1 MVLFRSGAA
10 LKPAGAARRFPI
22 RCLRMNT
29 SQQSCPV
36 LILQGIYSSC
46 GNALPTGMEI
56 KMIEKKNSFK
66 TSKETRHASPEFVVR
81 SEGRAKIELVLKCD
95 TMGSVEAISDL
106 LGNLKIPEAEVK
118 LIQSGVG
125 NIAKQDLLMAMT
137 GSGLVIGFNV
147 GVTPKLEQWVKE
159 HGVEVRLYDVI
170 YRLAEDVKTI
180 AQNLAPVEA
189 EERVT
194 GKCEVIATFKS
205 KKGGVI
211 LGCEVVEGTV
221 MVGKHFR
228 VVTAMGPVH
237 SARIES
243 LQIEKR
249 QVKEARA
256 GQQVGVEVSGSSL
269 GKVGDFIECY
279 SEIIPKRTRWSPT
292 GSIIHM
298 GSS

>member
-1 MVLFRSGAA
+1 
-10 LKPAGAARRFPI
+10 
-22 RCLRMNT
+22 
-29 SQQSCPV
+29 
-36 LILQGIYSSC
+36 
-46 GNALPTGMEI
+46 MEI
-56 KMIEKKNSFK
+56 RMREKKRPHK
-66 TSKETRHASPEFVVR
+66 TSKEIRLAPPEFVGL

-95 TMGSVEAISDL
+95 TMGSAEAISAL
-106 LGNLKIPEAEVK
+106 LANLKLPEAEVK
-118 LIQSGVG
+118 LLHSGVG
-125 NIAKQDLLMAMT
+125 DIAKQDLLMALT
-137 GSGLVIGFNV
+137 GSRLVIGFNV

-170 YRLAEDVKTI
+170 YRLAEDITAI
-180 AQNLAPVEA
+180 ARNMAPVEA
-189 EERVT
+189 EEKVI
-194 GKCEVIATFKS
+194 GKCEVIATFRS

-211 LGCEVVEGTV
+211 LGCEVVEGAV
-221 MVGKHFR
+221 QVGKHFR

-249 QVKEARA
+249 PVKEARA
-256 GQQVGVEVSGSSL
+256 GQQVGVEVSGSPL

-279 SEIIPKRTRWSPT
+279 NEIISKRARWSPR

>member
-1 MVLFRSGAA
+1 
-10 LKPAGAARRFPI
+10 
-22 RCLRMNT
+22 
-29 SQQSCPV
+29 
-36 LILQGIYSSC
+36 
-46 GNALPTGMEI
+46 MEI
-56 KMIEKKNSFK
+56 KMHEKKRSHK
-66 TSKETRHASPEFVVR
+66 TSKETRHAPLEFADR

-95 TMGSVEAISDL
+95 TMGSVEAISAL
-106 LGNLKIPEAEVK
+106 LGNLKIPEAEVE

-125 NIAKQDLLMAMT
+125 NIAKQDLLMALT
-137 GSGLVIGFNV
+137 GSRLVIGFNV

-170 YRLAEDVKTI
+170 YRLAEDVKAI
-180 AQNLAPVEA
+180 AQNVAPVET
-189 EERVT
+189 EERVI

-205 KKGGVI
+205 KKGEVI
-211 LGCEVVEGTV
+211 LGCEVVDGAV
-221 MVGKHFR
+221 QVGKHFR

-243 LQIEKR
+243 LQIDKR

-256 GQQVGVEVSGSSL
+256 GQQVGVEVSGSTL

-279 SEIIPKRTRWSPT
+279 NEIIPKRARWTPR
-292 GSIIHM
+292 GSIMHM

>member
-1 MVLFRSGAA
+1 MS
-10 LKPAGAARRFPI
+10 
-22 RCLRMNT
+22 
-29 SQQSCPV
+29 
-36 LILQGIYSSC
+36 
-46 GNALPTGMEI
+46 
-56 KMIEKKNSFK
+56 EKKGPHK
-66 TSKETRHASPEFVVR
+66 TSKETRHAPPGFMGR
-81 SEGRAKIELVLKCD
+81 SEGKAKIELVLKCD
-95 TMGSVEAISDL
+95 TMGSAEAISAL
-106 LGNLKIPEAEVK
+106 LANLKLPEAEVK
-118 LIQSGVG
+118 LLHSGVG
-125 NIAKQDLLMAMT
+125 DIAKQDLLMALT
-137 GSGLVIGFNV
+137 GSKLVIGFNV
-147 GVTPKLEQWVKE
+147 GVTPKLEQWLKE

-170 YRLAEDVKTI
+170 YRLAEDVKAI
-180 AQNLAPVEA
+180 AQNVAPVET
-189 EERVT
+189 EERVL

-221 MVGKHFR
+221 QTGKHFR

-249 QVKEARA
+249 PVKEARA
-256 GQQVGVEVSGSSL
+256 GQQVGVEVSGSPL

-279 SEIIPKRTRWSPT
+279 NEIIPKRARWSPK

>member
-1 MVLFRSGAA
+1 MD
-10 LKPAGAARRFPI
+10 
-22 RCLRMNT
+22 T

-36 LILQGIYSSC
+36 LILQEIYSSG
-46 GNALPTGMEI
+46 GNALRTGMEI
-56 KMIEKKNSFK
+56 KMSEKKRSHK
-66 TSKETRHASPEFVVR
+66 TSKKTRHAPSEFADR

-95 TMGSVEAISDL
+95 TMGSVEAISAL
-106 LGNLKIPEAEVK
+106 LANLKLPEAEVE
-118 LIQSGVG
+118 LIHSGVG
-125 NIAKQDLLMAMT
+125 NIAKQDLLMALT
-137 GSGLVIGFNV
+137 GSRLVIGFNV
-147 GVTPKLEQWVKE
+147 RVTPKLEQWVKE

-170 YRLAEDVKTI
+170 YRLAEDVKAI
-180 AQNLAPVEA
+180 ARNLAPVEP
-189 EERVT
+189 EERVI
-194 GKCEVIATFKS
+194 GKCEVIATFRS

-211 LGCEVVEGTV
+211 LGCEVVEGAV
-221 MVGKHFR
+221 QVGKHFR

-249 QVKEARA
+249 PVKEARA
-256 GQQVGVEVSGSSL
+256 GQQVGVEVSGSPL

-279 SEIIPKRTRWSPT
+279 NEIIPKRARWSPR